1 VSPVSGIHTGIHS
14 GVFLPASILHS
25 DLFAVFAAF
34 VAINTVI
41 YVVLAVLKILPRPHI
56 TDLLQWR
63 NRRAE
68 TRSIYPE
75 PAATSPES
83 GSSTGAGPAPAE
95 VAADRSA

>member
-1 VSPVSGIHTGIHS
+1 MTTIDATAVRSGLI
-14 GVFLPASILHS
+14 LPQSILQS

-63 NRRAE
+63 NRRGE
-68 TRSIYPE
+68 TRSIYPNE
-75 PAATSPES
+75 PVAGAASEAS
-83 GSSTGAGPAPAE
+83 AAPDG
-95 VAADRSA
+95 VPGLL

>member
-1 VSPVSGIHTGIHS
+1 MIAIDATSIHS
-14 GVFLPASILHS
+14 GVILPQSVLQA

-63 NRRAE
+63 NRRGE
-68 TRSIYPE
+68 TRSIYPHE
-75 PAATSPES
+75 PVTGAATEASAVPDPLP
-83 GSSTGAGPAPAE
+83 GSVGG
-95 VAADRSA
+95 R

>member
-1 VSPVSGIHTGIHS
+1 MSAIHATVIKNGLI
-14 GVFLPASILHS
+14 LPQSILQS

-63 NRRAE
+63 NRRGE
-68 TRSIYPE
+68 TRSIYPD
-75 PAATSPES
+75 AAVSHATTE
-83 GSSTGAGPAPAE
+83 APSVPDA
-95 VAADRSA
+95 VVRSVDGH